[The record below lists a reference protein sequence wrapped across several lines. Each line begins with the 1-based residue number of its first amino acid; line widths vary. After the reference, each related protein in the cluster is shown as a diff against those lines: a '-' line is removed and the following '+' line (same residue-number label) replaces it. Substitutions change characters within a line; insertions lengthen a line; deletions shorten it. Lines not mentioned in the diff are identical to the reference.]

1 MSTIKPKRGN
11 GAPSGLSQYEFA
23 VDSQN
28 RFLYIGNVGGT
39 GDVIGSHATINGL
52 SGAIGISAGSNIT
65 ISQSGNTLTIST
77 PNIVTSVNGVTGAVT
92 NINAAT
98 VTTTSSNSSST
109 FYPVFAGGAGNTAL
123 YVDNVTTPLSY
134 VPSTGTLNIRNLNV
148 ANGNTGTFLTTSAIA
163 VANSSDQT
171 YLSPGSLDHE
181 AYTSN
186 SFTITS
192 TNSVKLSGST
202 IEFYGSGWGYTFPAS
217 NGSANQVLT
226 TNGATPATLSW
237 ATPLSGITAGGA
249 NTFTA
254 LQTFSAGISA
264 ASGVTFSADISVNGM
279 IFGIRND
286 ATNTLIGNGARDSGS
301 GTNITAIGYE
311 AAKLSTGTTVL
322 AFGYRAAYAQNQDN
336 LVAIGP
342 EAAMSNSGTV
352 VTCIGAAAGKGNA
365 GAGAVLIGY
374 NAGFYQTSS
383 LGVAIGYGAGMNQTG
398 DLNVGVG
405 KFANYANTGYGSVAI
420 GGGALSNSCS
430 GARNTAV
437 GSDCLDAC
445 TTGANNTAVG
455 AHSLG
460 ELTTGAS
467 NVAVGGYAGDLLT
480 TGSDNVILGFEADVA
495 AAGNDNSIVIGKGA
509 VGLGTNTTVIGV
521 AATTAATIYGRLNLP
536 SGLSASGATF
546 SGNIS
551 APNIVTSFNGATG
564 AVQGVSTAVGGTG
577 ISVSGA
583 TGSVT
588 ITYNIQ
594 SQSNKAAPVAADL
607 IQINDGSITN
617 QPRNATIGTVLD
629 IIAGDVAVSNTGAST
644 YSGTLSSTKGGLGTN
659 NSAGTNGQILVAQS
673 TSDGDPIIPTLY
685 AAKSLGTG
693 TGISTTTGEGTLQIN
708 NTGVLSFNGS
718 TGAVT
723 GITAGGANTFTALQ
737 TFSAG
742 ITSTTLYAS
751 AGVTFNS
758 TSAHTGL
765 ATFSGGLTASG
776 ATFSGNVNLQ
786 DNTLSRV
793 EFLDYFERYVDLGD
807 FTNKG
812 AQIPIDLS
820 TAQVF
825 RTKLTVA
832 CIGLTLTNIPDNA
845 NANAVGFSLLFVG
858 DGTARTMTW
867 NIGSAGV
874 SWAAGTAPT
883 YTSTANK
890 IDIYS
895 FLSTNGGS
903 NWYGFVG
910 GQNF

>member
-65 ISQSGNTLTIST
+65 ISQSGNTFAISA

-109 FYPVFAGGAGNTAL
+109 FYPVFAGGEGNTAL

-134 VPSTGTLNIRNLNV
+134 VPITGTLNIRNLNV
-148 ANGNTGTFLTTSAIA
+148 ANGNTGTFLTTSGI
-163 VANSSDQT
+163 VAANNLDET
-171 YLSPGSLDHE
+171 YLYSYGLDHE

-237 ATPLSGITAGGA
+237 ATPSSGIT
-249 NTFTA
+249 
-254 LQTFSAGISA
+254 
-264 ASGVTFSADISVNGM
+264 
-279 IFGIRND
+279 
-286 ATNTLIGNGARDSGS
+286 
-301 GTNITAIGYE
+301 
-311 AAKLSTGTTVL
+311 
-322 AFGYRAAYAQNQDN
+322 
-336 LVAIGP
+336 
-342 EAAMSNSGTV
+342 
-352 VTCIGAAAGKGNA
+352 
-365 GAGAVLIGY
+365 
-374 NAGFYQTSS
+374 
-383 LGVAIGYGAGMNQTG
+383 
-398 DLNVGVG
+398 
-405 KFANYANTGYGSVAI
+405 
-420 GGGALSNSCS
+420 
-430 GARNTAV
+430 
-437 GSDCLDAC
+437 
-445 TTGANNTAVG
+445 
-455 AHSLG
+455 
-460 ELTTGAS
+460 
-467 NVAVGGYAGDLLT
+467 
-480 TGSDNVILGFEADVA
+480 
-495 AAGNDNSIVIGKGA
+495 
-509 VGLGTNTTVIGV
+509 
-521 AATTAATIYGRLNLP
+521 
-536 SGLSASGATF
+536 
-546 SGNIS
+546 
-551 APNIVTSFNGATG
+551 
-564 AVQGVSTAVGGTG
+564 
-577 ISVSGA
+577 
-583 TGSVT
+583 
-588 ITYNIQ
+588 
-594 SQSNKAAPVAADL
+594 
-607 IQINDGSITN
+607 
-617 QPRNATIGTVLD
+617 
-629 IIAGDVAVSNTGAST
+629 
-644 YSGTLSSTKGGLGTN
+644 
-659 NSAGTNGQILVAQS
+659 
-673 TSDGDPIIPTLY
+673 
-685 AAKSLGTG
+685 
-693 TGISTTTGEGTLQIN
+693 
-708 NTGVLSFNGS
+708 TGV
-718 TGAVT
+718 
-723 GITAGGANTFTALQ
+723 ANTFTALQ

-786 DNTLSRV
+786 DKTISRV
-793 EFLDYFERYVDLGD
+793 ELLDYFERYVDLGD
-807 FTNKG
+807 FTNKA
-812 AQIPIDLS
+812 AQIAIDLS

-832 CIGLTLTNIPDNA
+832 CTGLTLSNIPDNA

-867 NIGSAGV
+867 NIGSTGV

-890 IDIYS
+890 VDIYS

-903 NWYGFVG
+903 NWFGFVG